1 MRYPTLRVCCFALN
15 LLPFAGIASCGSSA
29 CCATGWARQED
40 RFFATAFLGSGLLF
54 LAMILASLAVVG
66 GLMMASEAIPGKLM
80 DSVSTGLPALWPT
93 SWSMSMR

>member
-1 MRYPTLRVCCFALN
+1 VLFRPEPAAIRRDR
-15 LLPFAGIASCGSSA
+15 LPVVRRRA
-29 CCATGWARQED
+29 ARPDGRSQED
-40 RFFATAFLGSGLLF
+40 RFFATVFLGNGLLF

-66 GLMMASEAIPGKLM
+66 GLMMATEAILGKLM